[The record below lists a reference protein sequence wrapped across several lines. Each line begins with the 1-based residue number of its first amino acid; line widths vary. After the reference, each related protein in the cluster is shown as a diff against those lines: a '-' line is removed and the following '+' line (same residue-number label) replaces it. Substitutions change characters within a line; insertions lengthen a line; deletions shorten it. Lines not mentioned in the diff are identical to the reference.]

1 MPANWK
7 PIIQE
12 CRHFVP
18 VIEGTHL
25 GAGLLFSPDGLIV
38 TNAHVVDDAG
48 TPMVDLHDGTRAKG
62 AMIHRDERGADL
74 AIVRAAILTQ
84 KFYRLPDRL
93 ADGYDDGD
101 EVLAIGHPR
110 GLQFTSTTGIISQRR
125 RDFRDRPFPFVQTD
139 VAIDKEDKLL
149 LRYIRPCEDLDVSD
163 VCLALLEMSGPWIR
177 TWHPLRDTSSLLRQR
192 DRGSNR
198 AHVGLPAP
206 LSWGSPVIIES
217 WNTGTDSTSLTAPR
231 SASTS
236 LQLISPMETC
246 DSAALSPTP
255 SPGICLSP
263 YWQTLTRCPHT
274 SILLPPRGTRL
285 ARPNG
290 RH

>member
-48 TPMVDLHDGTRAKG
+48 TLMVDLHDGTRAKG

-74 AIVRAAILTQ
+74 AIVRAAIHTQ
-84 KFYRLPDRL
+84 RFYRLPDRL

-163 VCLALLEMSGPWIR
+163 VRGREPTPLPPVRREPVPVDVETGWRQSLA
-177 TWHPLRDTSSLLRQR
+177 
-192 DRGSNR
+192 RGS
-198 AHVGLPAP
+198 AATA
-206 LSWGSPVIIES
+206 
-217 WNTGTDSTSLTAPR
+217 TGT
-231 SASTS
+231 
-236 LQLISPMETC
+236 
-246 DSAALSPTP
+246 
-255 SPGICLSP
+255 
-263 YWQTLTRCPHT
+263 
-274 SILLPPRGTRL
+274 
-285 ARPNG
+285 AR
-290 RH
+290 